1 MLEEYLQNPWLAS
14 LAVVLGG
21 AALIAGGEALVRGAS
36 KIALGLKISPLIVGL
51 TIVALCTSAPEMA
64 VSLSAALGSDP
75 AGADVALGNVVGSN
89 ICNVLLILGICA
101 LIKPLSTSTTLV
113 KRDFPLVS
121 LFSLATLAAVF
132 VARQEDGSFRL
143 PQLFGFLLLAA
154 FVVYEIVAIRQAR
167 RDDTDAQNIDVAEE
181 SQEKKNAKYWLRA
194 RLPRRGR
201 AGVRRGRRLDR
212 EGDRGKRA
220 GNRTHA
226 RRGRHVPSGAD
237 GQRYRDPPRAGRR
250 RDRERRRE
258 QSLQSASN
266 PWGDALPPS
275 ARDRRAESKR
285 VRRLTRDDGVG
296 DSRRVVRI
304 HGTEGGALGR
314 SVFAR
319 GTNRIRGLSRRV
331 KKIKQGSRYS
341 LRPLLL
347 IMNRYGHK
355 KRGTLQRRLPL

>member
-181 SQEKKNAKYWLRA
+181 SQ
-194 RLPRRGR
+194 
-201 AGVRRGRRLDR
+201 
-212 EGDRGKRA
+212 
-220 GNRTHA
+220 
-226 RRGRHVPSGAD
+226 
-237 GQRYRDPPRAGRR
+237 
-250 RDRERRRE
+250 
-258 QSLQSASN
+258 
-266 PWGDALPPS
+266 
-275 ARDRRAESKR
+275 
-285 VRRLTRDDGVG
+285 
-296 DSRRVVRI
+296 
-304 HGTEGGALGR
+304 
-314 SVFAR
+314 
-319 GTNRIRGLSRRV
+319 
-331 KKIKQGSRYS
+331 
-341 LRPLLL
+341 
-347 IMNRYGHK
+347 
-355 KRGTLQRRLPL
+355 

>member
-113 KRDFPLVS
+113 KRDFPLVA

-167 RDDTDAQNIDVAEE
+167 RNPDAQNADVAEQ
-181 SQEKKNAKYWLRA
+181 SQEKKNAKYWLVA
-194 RLPRRGR
+194 FCQLVFGLVFLV
-201 AGVRRGRRLDR
+201 AGAQGFV
-212 EGDRGKRA
+212 
-220 GNRTHA
+220 
-226 RRGRHVPSGAD
+226 
-237 GQRYRDPPRAGRR
+237 
-250 RDRERRRE
+250 
-258 QSLQSASN
+258 
-266 PWGDALPPS
+266 
-275 ARDRRAESKR
+275 
-285 VRRLTRDDGVG
+285 
-296 DSRRVVRI
+296 
-304 HGTEGGALGR
+304 GGAVSIARAIGVSELVIGLTLVAVGTSLPELTV
-314 SVFAR
+314 SVIATLR
-319 GTNRIRGLSRRV
+319 GQVDVAIGNV
-331 KKIKQGSRYS
+331 VGSN
-341 LRPLLL
+341 LCNLLL
-347 IMNRYGHK
+347 ILG
-355 KRGTLQRRLPL
+355 GTLSLLPQGIAVQNQSAFVDLPVMTASAILVAWFAFTGRKVERWEGACLLAGQIGYAVYLVA

>member
-167 RDDTDAQNIDVAEE
+167 RDDTDAQNVDVAEE
-181 SQEKKNAKYWLRA
+181 SQEKKNAKYWLVA
-194 RLPRRGR
+194 FCQLVFGLVFLV
-201 AGVRRGRRLDR
+201 AGAQGFV
-212 EGDRGKRA
+212 
-220 GNRTHA
+220 
-226 RRGRHVPSGAD
+226 
-237 GQRYRDPPRAGRR
+237 
-250 RDRERRRE
+250 
-258 QSLQSASN
+258 
-266 PWGDALPPS
+266 
-275 ARDRRAESKR
+275 
-285 VRRLTRDDGVG
+285 
-296 DSRRVVRI
+296 
-304 HGTEGGALGR
+304 GGAVSIARAIGVSELVIGLTLVAVGTSLPELTV
-314 SVFAR
+314 SVIATLR
-319 GTNRIRGLSRRV
+319 GQVDVAIGNV
-331 KKIKQGSRYS
+331 VGSN
-341 LRPLLL
+341 LCNLLL
-347 IMNRYGHK
+347 ILG
-355 KRGTLQRRLPL
+355 GTLSLLPQGIAVQNQSAFVDLPVMTASAILVAWFAFTGRKVERWEGACLLAGQIGYAVYLVA